1 MNNIKKITTASC
13 FVMASV
19 TLVSCEMLGPKP
31 AAKLPLIPVTKEQP
45 DVVFKDLQNK
55 PTVTETTK
63 PKSVLFPGTDRFV
76 SSAAPKNR
84 RIAPTGAGSYSLNFD
99 EADLGE
105 VAKVI
110 LSDILGQNYVL
121 SPKVAGKV
129 TLQTT
134 EPLTKEELLPTL
146 EMVLRMNN
154 AALVKDGRI
163 YHIEPATEALYTS
176 NISSGKSGY
185 QTRVIPVRNVA
196 VQDIAEIIK
205 PLVQEKTILNVD
217 GARNILVASGTADEI
232 ARVIDMVDTFDIDV
246 LKGRSFGLFPL
257 AHVDPE
263 TIIDELEGIFYK
275 NGKTDEAEFFQFI
288 PIERLNAVLAVT
300 HQSRYLQ
307 DIENWVTRLDKA
319 NTASGGGVNVYKVQ
333 HADAEDLAGT
343 LNEIFTG
350 TAKKDKSAKLAP
362 GQKASTMTNKGSTNT
377 GTTPTMSSGNLATL
391 AFTQPDENS
400 SADNASSGNQDA
412 FALNQP
418 DENSS
423 ADNASSSNLGAFA
436 LNQSVQKSSASN
448 QPSGDAHVAN
458 VDEVRIIADKANNA
472 VVIVA
477 TPRAYQTI
485 LPVIKQLDILPLQ
498 VLIDATV
505 VSVKLTDNLQYGI
518 EWFLRQGD
526 TAVGSNLGRENGFVD
541 GINLG
546 DLAVKGAEAFGTGGL
561 SLVQNSNEVKAV
573 LHAQASK
580 GNVDVISSPSLMVL
594 NNQQAK
600 INVGQQ
606 VPISTGSSSVPIS
619 GGTTPSFAQTNS
631 IQYQDTGVTLEVT
644 PRVNANG
651 MVIMEIKQIVSAVV
665 PGASSSG
672 IISPTIDKK
681 EIESSVAVLDGETI
695 ALGGLIDE
703 QNNET
708 KEGIPWLYQ
717 LPLLGPLFGSTKY
730 GVTKNELVVLITPR
744 VVASKQ
750 NSRMVTNEFK
760 RKLTGIY
767 QDVSE
772 TDYQTTM
779 GR

>member
-1 MNNIKKITTASC
+1 MRTIMMKTFKKIATTSC
-13 FVMASV
+13 FLVAGL
-19 TLVSCEMLGPKP
+19 TLGSCELLAPKTV
-31 AAKLPLIPVTKEQP
+31 AKLPLSPAAKEQLDKEP

-55 PTVTETTK
+55 PPITETMR
-63 PKSVLFPGTDRFV
+63 PPSELFPGTDRFV
-76 SSAAPKNR
+76 SGAKPQHGRTK
-84 RIAPTGAGSYSLNFD
+84 PTGAGTYSLNFD

-110 LSDILGQNYVL
+110 LGDILGQNYVL

-163 YHIEPATEALYTS
+163 YHIEPAAEALYTS
-176 NISSGKSGY
+176 GISSSRSGY
-185 QTRVIPVRNVA
+185 QTRVIPVRNVS
-196 VQDIAEIIK
+196 VQDIADIIK
-205 PLVQEKTILNVD
+205 PLVHEKTILNVD

-246 LKGRSFGLFPL
+246 LRGRSFGVFPL

-263 TIIDELEGIFYK
+263 TMIDELEGIFNQK
-275 NGKTDEAEFFQFI
+275 GKTDESEFFQFM
-288 PIERLNAVLAVT
+288 PVERLNAVLAIT
-300 HQSRYLQ
+300 HQSQYLQ
-307 DIENWVTRLDKA
+307 DIESWVARLDKA

-333 HADAEDLAGT
+333 HADAEELANT

-350 TAKKDKSAKLAP
+350 AAKKDKSAKVAP
-362 GQKASTMTNKGSTNT
+362 GKKASTMTNKEPAST
-377 GTTPTMSSGNLATL
+377 GTMPTMPTGNLG
-391 AFTQPDENS
+391 S
-400 SADNASSGNQDA
+400 

-423 ADNASSSNLGAFA
+423 AGDAQSENPGAFA
-436 LNQSVQKSSASN
+436 VDQRVEKSSASGKAN
-448 QPSGDAHVAN
+448 GEAKVAN
-458 VDEVRIIADKANNA
+458 VDDVRIIADKANNA

-477 TPRAYQTI
+477 TPRSYQTI
-485 LPVIKQLDILPLQ
+485 LPVIQQLDILPLQ

-505 VSVKLTDNLQYGI
+505 VSVKLTDKLQYGI

-526 TAVGSNLGRENGFVD
+526 TAIGSNLGGEGGFS
-541 GINLG
+541 GIDIGNM
-546 DLAVKGAEAFGTGGL
+546 AIAGAKAFGTGGL

-573 LHAQASK
+573 LHAEASK

-594 NNQQAK
+594 NNQEAK

-606 VPISTGSSSVPIS
+606 VPISTGSSSVPLS
-619 GGTTPSFAQTNS
+619 GGTAGGTFAQSNT
-631 IQYQDTGVTLEVT
+631 IQYKDTGVTLEVT

-651 MVIMEIKQIVSAVV
+651 MVIMNIKQIVSSVV
-665 PGASSSG
+665 Q
-672 IISPTIDKK
+672 ISPVGRTQTQDQTPTIDKK

-695 ALGGLIDE
+695 TLGGLIDE
-703 QNNET
+703 QNTEN
-708 KEGIPWLYQ
+708 KNGIPWLYQ
-717 LPLLGPLFGSTKY
+717 LPLIGPLFGSTSFDK
-730 GVTKNELVVLITPR
+730 TKNELVVLITPR
-744 VVASKQ
+744 VVKSKQ
-750 NSRMVTNEFK
+750 NSRQVTDEFK

-767 QDVSE
+767 QGVSQ
-772 TDYQTTM
+772 TDYETTM
-779 GR
+779 GQEEQLIH